1 VEMVA
6 LHSLRISRGL
16 PQIGEFLLCKLT
28 ISLDLE
34 VALGLVYGSAELAD
48 LCGLRRPASGAA
60 RLKATSLALARR
72 PSRARTLL
80 SLRELPIV
88 ELRLSAAEHDRWLHA
103 SWPAGGES
111 LFDGHWAQAV
121 IQTPAKEHEYL
132 AGRHRQ
138 AVRTNIR
145 RARELSITAT
155 RLGGYDEFV
164 TASASVY
171 RSRNGGDA
179 VLAAMRRPSPSDE
192 FAWYSAST
200 VAHEAPIIVAAVA
213 LFGDFAVLAVMV
225 GNQDYARI
233 GYARY
238 LLHTFI
244 LGDLARH
251 GIRHLIVGS
260 VLRESNG
267 NQYFQRLLGYR
278 VCNVQPILLPSAGD
292 RRRSTAVA
300 MRRLLMTGPAVERPA
315 TPRTNDA
322 QRVTPPASAR
332 ICHRVWPATGGSGY
346 SGTTPKVAV
355 KTGAEERKS
364 AP

>member
-1 VEMVA
+1 MRSFA
-6 LHSLRISRGL
+6 WPSS
-16 PQIGEFLLCKLT
+16 
-28 ISLDLE
+28 
-34 VALGLVYGSAELAD
+34 SA
-48 LCGLRRPASGAA
+48 G

-88 ELRLSAAEHDRWLHA
+88 ELRLSAAEHDRWLRA
-103 SWPAGGES
+103 RWPAGGES
-111 LFDGHWAQAV
+111 LFDGYWAQAV
-121 IQTPAKEHEYL
+121 IQTTVKEHEYL

-145 RARELSITAT
+145 RAQELGITAT
-155 RLGGYDEFV
+155 RLGGYEEFAA
-164 TASASVY
+164 ASAPVY
-171 RSRNGGDA
+171 RSRSGGDA
-179 VLAAMRRPSPSDE
+179 VLAATRKPSSSDE

-200 VAHEAPIIVAAVA
+200 VAHEAPITIAAVA

-238 LLHTFI
+238 LMHTFV
-244 LGDLARH
+244 LGDLAAH

-278 VCNVQPILLPSAGD
+278 ICNVQPILPPSAGD
-292 RRRSTAVA
+292 RRGQAAAV
-300 MRRLLMTGPAVERPA
+300 MRRLLMTGPTVERSA

-322 QRVTPPASAR
+322 QRVTSSAPAR
-332 ICHRVWPATGGSGY
+332 IDRPEWSATDGSCDP
-346 SGTTPKVAV
+346 SSPKVAAT
-355 KTGAEERKS
+355 TGVGERKS

>member
-1 VEMVA
+1 VT
-6 LHSLRISRGL
+6 SGL
-16 PQIGEFLLCKLT
+16 
-28 ISLDLE
+28 
-34 VALGLVYGSAELAD
+34 AYGSAELED
-48 LCGLRRPASGAA
+48 LRSFARPASTAG

-88 ELRLSAAEHDRWLHA
+88 ELRLSAVEHDRWLHTR
-103 SWPAGGES
+103 WPTGGES

-121 IQTPAKEHEYL
+121 IQTQVKEHEYL

-145 RARELSITAT
+145 RARELGITAK
-155 RLGGYDEFV
+155 RLGGYDEFAA
-164 TASASVY
+164 ASAPVY
-171 RSRNGGDA
+171 RSRSGGDA
-179 VLAAMRRPSPSDE
+179 VLAATRKPPPSDE

-200 VAHEAPIIVAAVA
+200 VTHEVPITVAAVA

-238 LLHTFI
+238 LLHTFVI
-244 LGDLARH
+244 GDLAAH

-278 VCNVQPILLPSAGD
+278 ICNVQPILLPSAGD
-292 RRRSTAVA
+292 RRGNAAVA
-300 MRRLLMTGPAVERPA
+300 MRRLLMTGQAVKRPT

-322 QRVTPPASAR
+322 QRIASSAPACIDRPEWQAIDGSAY
-332 ICHRVWPATGGSGY
+332 PSA
-346 SGTTPKVAV
+346 PKVAV
-355 KTGAEERKS
+355 TTGAGEGKS